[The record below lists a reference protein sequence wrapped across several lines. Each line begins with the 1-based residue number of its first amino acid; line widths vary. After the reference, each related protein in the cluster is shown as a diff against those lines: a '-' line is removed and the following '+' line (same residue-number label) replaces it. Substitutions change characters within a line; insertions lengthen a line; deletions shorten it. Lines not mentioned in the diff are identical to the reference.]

1 MAWKAAPIT
10 MEAAPRRKTRL
21 NSSIL
26 AIGLLKNTGCL
37 GVGEKLPLVRMN
49 ERIWGEQIGL
59 YILSECGW
67 CSSERDVEGGR
78 RG

>member
-1 MAWKAAPIT
+1 
-10 MEAAPRRKTRL
+10 METAPRRKTRL

-26 AIGLLKNTGCL
+26 AIDLLKNTSCL
-37 GVGEKLPLVRMN
+37 GVGEKLLLVRMN

>member
-10 MEAAPRRKTRL
+10 METASRRKTRL

-26 AIGLLKNTGCL
+26 AIDLLKNTSCL

-59 YILSECGW
+59 YILSERGW